1 MKRRI
6 VLLLSLALSALAL
19 PARDLELLLVQGAPG
34 TEEYAAIFERQAV
47 AWQEAAAK
55 AGATFTRL
63 GHEGDASAEDLPTL
77 EAALQKAGASEAG
90 QFWLVFL
97 GHGTFDGRE
106 AKFNLR
112 GPDLT
117 PGRLAELL
125 QPMKRELVLIHTG
138 SASGAF
144 LKPLAGP
151 KRTIVTATKGG
162 DEVFYCRFGEHFAP
176 AIAALAE
183 ADLDQDQQ
191 VSVLEA
197 FLHASRRAAEFYQNE
212 DRLATEHALIEDN
225 GDGTGTRAEVF
236 QGTRPAAAPAG
247 SAPDG
252 ARAGQI
258 VLVLSEDEARLTDAQ
273 RARRDELERQ
283 LETLKATRATKGED
297 VFFAEL
303 EPLLRELAEIY
314 R

>member
-6 VLLLSLALSALAL
+6 VLLLSLALSSLAL

-34 TEEYAAIFERQAV
+34 TEEYATLFARQAV

-63 GHEGDASAEDLPTL
+63 GHEGDAEDLPAL
-77 EAALQKAGASEAG
+77 EAALQKAAASETG

-117 PGRLAELL
+117 PGWLAERL
-125 QPMKRELVLIHTG
+125 QPLKRELVLIHTG

-176 AIAALAE
+176 AIAGLAE

-236 QGTRPAAAPAG
+236 EGTRPAAAPAG

-273 RARRDELERQ
+273 RTRRDELERR
-283 LETLKATRATKGED
+283 LETLKAARAAKGED

-303 EPLLRELAEIY
+303 ETLLRELAEMY

>member
-6 VLLLSLALSALAL
+6 VLLLSLALSSLAL

-34 TEEYAAIFERQAV
+34 TEEYATLFERQAV

-63 GHEGDASAEDLPTL
+63 GHEGDAEDLPAL
-77 EAALQKAGASEAG
+77 EAALQKAAASETG

-117 PGRLAELL
+117 PGWLAERL
-125 QPMKRELVLIHTG
+125 QPLKRELVLIHTG

-176 AIAALAE
+176 AIAGLAE

-236 QGTRPAAAPAG
+236 EGTRPAAAPAG

-273 RARRDELERQ
+273 RTRRDELERR
-283 LETLKATRATKGED
+283 LETLKAARAAKGED

-303 EPLLRELAEIY
+303 ETLLRELAEMY